1 MGIWGLIGMISG
13 ALVSIWA
20 AFKFIIG
27 QSFRLDDNLSKNVL
41 PIVQKL
47 KYKFELN
54 NEISINKRYHSMNT
68 FEWYLFNIYIG
79 LII

>member
-27 QSFRLDDNLSKNVL
+27 QSFRLDDK
-41 PIVQKL
+41 IEVQKL
-47 KYKFELN
+47 EKAYEN
-54 NEISINKRYHSMNT
+54 SSI
-68 FEWYLFNIYIG
+68 G
-79 LII
+79 